1 MAVSLQGYIR
11 DFMQTFVFFSS
22 NVQTTTIA
30 IAITGSICCSIIWF
44 IINVISAAVSDG
56 QRTLSSPRLCAGSHR
71 LKHSMFLPCQP
82 AVHAHNSTRHKR
94 HSASCR
100 MKRLHSVVKG
110 PLTCQPCFI
119 FSADCTIQWA
129 YQRCQRHLCLRSY
142 RTRDVKAYCCHSNRR
157 PSKPQTMR
165 WKKPTE
171 LDFSH
176 SKLRQ
181 CPARLSF
188 MGPQLT
194 QLNLS
199 HNSLCHIPDE
209 ICCLTGL
216 REMYL
221 HHNHLTSI
229 PKSVGGLTELTDLNL
244 DHNQLTTLPESLG
257 DLRRLQNLSLSGNR
271 LESLPRRLY
280 MLMNLAILR
289 ASNNNLTELPDGLC
303 RGLTRLKFLKLSKNW
318 LRSLPLDIGQLLRLE
333 KLDVSMCHL
342 TYLPH
347 TLCLCPALSTLRLS
361 NNRLRELPSRLG
373 ELPCLQELYV
383 DGNQLCYL
391 PASLVN
397 TKLKSLTV
405 CANPLETKTS
415 APWKGNGEV
424 LIGTAGF
431 PSLQELTA
439 RNITANT
446 VPWMK
451 CNLPVSLKELLE
463 NIRWCEYCG
472 RYFFK
477 YFQSRLEF
485 VHIAGHQDV
494 PVCHQICAASGERK
508 CQFSAMP
515 S

>member
-30 IAITGSICCSIIWF
+30 IAITGSIFCSIVWF
-44 IINVISAAVSDG
+44 IISVISAVVSNG
-56 QRTLSSPRLCAGSHR
+56 QRECANGHR
-71 LKHSMFLPCQP
+71 FKHSVFLSCQP
-82 AVHAHNSTRHKR
+82 AVQTQNSTRQKR
-94 HSASCR
+94 HSVSCR

-110 PLTCQPCFI
+110 PLTCQPCLI

-142 RTRDVKAYCCHSNRR
+142 RTRDVKSYCCHGNRR

-165 WKKPTE
+165 WKKPAE

-188 MGPQLT
+188 MGAQLT

-199 HNSLCHIPDE
+199 HNSLCHIPEE

-221 HHNHLTSI
+221 HHNHLTGI
-229 PKSVGGLTELTDLNL
+229 PKSVGSLAELTDLNL
-244 DHNQLTTLPESLG
+244 AHNQLTTLPESLG
-257 DLRRLQNLSLSGNR
+257 DLKHLQSLSLSNNR
-271 LESLPRRLY
+271 LELLPRRFY

-289 ASNNNLTELPDGLC
+289 ASNNNLTELSDGLC
-303 RGLTRLKFLKLSKNW
+303 KGLTRLKFLKLSKNR
-318 LRSLPLDIGQLLRLE
+318 LRFLPLDVGHLVRLE
-333 KLDVSMCHL
+333 KLDMSSCHL

-347 TLCLCPALSTLRLS
+347 TLCLCPALSSLKLS

-373 ELPCLQELYV
+373 ELHTLHELHV
-383 DGNQLCYL
+383 DGNQLSYL
-391 PASLVN
+391 PASLVCV
-397 TKLKSLTV
+397 KLKSFIV
-405 CANPLETKTS
+405 CANPLEAKMS
-415 APWKGNGEV
+415 AQGKGEV
-424 LIGTAGF
+424 LVGTAGF
-431 PSLQELTA
+431 PSLLELTA
-439 RNITANT
+439 RNITANK
-446 VPWMK
+446 VPRVK
-451 CNLPVSLKELLE
+451 CNLPMSLKELLE
-463 NIRWCEYCG
+463 NIRWCEYCD

-477 YFQSRLEF
+477 YFQGRLEF
-485 VHIAGHQDV
+485 VNIAGHQNV
-494 PVCHQICAASGERK
+494 PVCHQICLASGERK
-508 CQFSAMP
+508 CQFPAMP